1 MFASASLSLLA
12 SLASAQFPPVP
23 PAPPAVVPT
32 VRVTVD
38 SSARTVTISAGPYE
52 VPGMPMP
59 DHHAD
64 DMPTMMMD
72 GHAGV
77 GEPLLDF
84 TWPLDG
90 WVHGAALTLIDAD
103 GKAVPRRLVHHINLV
118 NFARRQ
124 LLYTAPERL
133 LAMGRETEDI
143 ALPSSIGI
151 PVASGMPMGLVLM
164 WHNMSMTD
172 YHGVT
177 VSLTLD
183 WLPTNYVPRPA
194 SVLPLYMNVINPVGR
209 AVDLDL
215 PAGRQSFAA
224 DFAMPLDG
232 RILGVGGHLHDHGTG
247 LRLDEVRGDGS
258 RKEILSLETERD
270 SAGTMLRIERKLPG
284 VTGRG
289 IKLSKGRTYRMTG
302 SYDNPTGRVLKG
314 GAMVHLIGLFRPD
327 DMADWPAID
336 PNDPSWRKDMA
347 FLRRTN

>member
-64 DMPTMMMD
+64 DMPMMMMD

-118 NFARRQ
+118 NFATLPDSAKWILSFGM
-124 LLYTAPERL
+124 LLGRL
-133 LAMGRETEDI
+133 
-143 ALPSSIGI
+143 
-151 PVASGMPMGLVLM
+151 
-164 WHNMSMTD
+164 
-172 YHGVT
+172 
-177 VSLTLD
+177 
-183 WLPTNYVPRPA
+183 
-194 SVLPLYMNVINPVGR
+194 
-209 AVDLDL
+209 
-215 PAGRQSFAA
+215 
-224 DFAMPLDG
+224 
-232 RILGVGGHLHDHGTG
+232 
-247 LRLDEVRGDGS
+247 
-258 RKEILSLETERD
+258 EILTV
-270 SAGTMLRIERKLPG
+270 A
-284 VTGRG
+284 
-289 IKLSKGRTYRMTG
+289 
-302 SYDNPTGRVLKG
+302 VL
-314 GAMVHLIGLFRPD
+314 FF
-327 DMADWPAID
+327 
-336 PNDPSWRKDMA
+336 PSFWKQ
-347 FLRRTN
+347 